1 MEDNGDDVVPDV
13 SLPQKLCR
21 KGTPRVT
28 QSTLIHTTCSSQS
41 DTKSTLI
48 HTTCSSQ
55 PRKEQRQAEPFLGS
69 SGLGHIDK
77 WVGHKQKTPR
87 KSNSTSNAIRESMV
101 LGGKWATLGYI
112 PAYPFYIGICFY
124 FLSFYPAISFILK

>member
-28 QSTLIHTTCSSQS
+28 Q
-41 DTKSTLI
+41 STLI